1 MLRVDFDF
9 SSDDL
14 VLLGSNLQ
22 FFTCNRFLPGNS
34 GRTAASLLRQFPN
47 LQGFKSAFPYM
58 DDQRRYIHS
67 WIRELLR
74 LNRSVCAIESEAAL
88 SEEIVKLLAMG
99 GTKCLHFLG
108 NWTDP
113 PPFSLSQ
120 SLAESLVE
128 LSVKFEPTVKFFPF
142 PLPNL
147 LYLTVTCGHEDT
159 LHHLSPI
166 VSAPSLRFFTYKG
179 PYSPKSTNL
188 SQLKSFVHHFDQLR
202 VLSIQMDNS
211 YSPGVKISL
220 PTGLEKLTF
229 NIQKSELLEYASPSL
244 MHLMVGCGTSF
255 TLACPS
261 LKVLICEQFRLRSE
275 SMPGLLHSLSKCV
288 TLVKFRLTSQLM
300 DDSVSLRPLIDLL
313 SSMKQLTHLE
323 LRHFG
328 SRIVAPAYY
337 HDGID
342 FDEKKFPSLGYLQLQ
357 LLPTEITLHLTS
369 SFTVCLDRWPDDAII
384 FKGPNKI
391 YLVNGSH
398 VRHHQT
404 KN

>member
-1 MLRVDFDF
+1 
-9 SSDDL
+9 
-14 VLLGSNLQ
+14 
-22 FFTCNRFLPGNS
+22 
-34 GRTAASLLRQFPN
+34 
-47 LQGFKSAFPYM
+47 M

-74 LNRSVCAIESEAAL
+74 LNRSVCAIDSEAAL
-88 SEEIVKLLAMG
+88 SEEIVKLLTRG

-159 LHHLSPI
+159 SQHLGPI
-166 VSAPSLRFFTYKG
+166 VSAPRLRFFTYKG
-179 PYSPKSTNL
+179 PYSPKFTNL

-323 LRHFG
+323 LRHFAP
-328 SRIVAPAYY
+328 RIVAPAYY
-337 HDGID
+337 HDGIELKGSEFYSEPYLAVAAVAAFTRSAVYQDSID
-342 FDEKKFPSLGYLQLQ
+342 FDEKKFPSLGYLQLH